1 MDLLIYIDL
10 PKAMAAGVKFF
21 ISTNNVVLTRGVDE
35 SGVLPSVFFERAMK
49 RLRDGVEEELRIPV
63 PAAAA
68 AAAAVADVVRAEID
82 REIEQIQRDPKS
94 RNPNGS
100 LYARVVALQ
109 AERAALVTAGVGAG
123 VDVTAGAGAGAG
135 VDVTAAAGAGAGVDE
150 TAGSRRSQGK
160 KKGKR
165 KGKKKGMEDFGD
177 SFEGFS
183 SGDV

>member
-68 AAAAVADVVRAEID
+68 AAAAADVVRAEID

-135 VDVTAAAGAGAGVDE
+135 VDVTAAAGAGAGAGAGVDE

-160 KKGKR
+160 K